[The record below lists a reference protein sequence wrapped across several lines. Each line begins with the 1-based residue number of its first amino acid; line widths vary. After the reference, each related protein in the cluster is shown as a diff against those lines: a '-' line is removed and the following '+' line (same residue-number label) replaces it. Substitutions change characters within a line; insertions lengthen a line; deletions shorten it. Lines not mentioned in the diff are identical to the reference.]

1 MKKITA
7 LKKKSV
13 SELSKELIEKR
24 KAIQD
29 LRFGVSGAK
38 VKNVKASKEA
48 KRDVA
53 RILTLLRTASNS
65 SPS

>member
-1 MKKITA
+1 MKKITE

-13 SELSKELIEKR
+13 SELSKELVSKR
-24 KAIQD
+24 KDIQD

-38 VKNVKASKEA
+38 AKNVKASKEA

-53 RILTLLRTASNS
+53 RILTLLRTASK
-65 SPS
+65 